1 MDASSTAR
9 GLGRAAVVAI
19 ALALTVTGCS
29 SGGSGSTGD
38 VAKTVSPVQDADDIN
53 AQPLDKVKDGGE
65 LREALQ
71 QWITQWNP
79 YQVDGRYG
87 DAVDIM
93 GYVEAKLFRTD
104 AKGVFHPVP
113 EYLTSAELT
122 STSPQV
128 VTYKINPKAKW
139 SDGKPISYE
148 DFKAVW
154 QSTNGKAAGYNIADS
169 SGYDQISSVAK
180 GADDQEVKVTFGS
193 PYADWRNLFNPLVP
207 ASMLAD
213 ADVFNNGSVE
223 KVSVFGGPMK
233 IGGMDKSAQT
243 ITLVRNPDWWGTPA
257 RLDKITFRVMD
268 LPAMTQ
274 AYLNNEIDEAPASNT
289 TAYSQLKD
297 AKDTRI
303 STGTPWDEVHISFG
317 GNGAL
322 ADQTVR
328 QAIGRAIDRDALIKV
343 VNQGMPIQFKKLDNH
358 LYMTN
363 QSGYQNNS
371 GDWAKF
377 SPDVAKQ
384 LLDKAGWKEGAT
396 GQPRT
401 KDGQSLELHFVVSD
415 GTTQQQLDMVAA
427 VQNMLQQVGIK
438 MDIDKVSSKEYFTKY
453 INQGKFDLASW
464 RNTDSF
470 PLSQTVPNFRAPEGD
485 NVFGNFSKL
494 STPRDRLAAEEGR
507 RHPRQGRGRQA
518 VQRGRRQDL
527 GTRPHHRDLPA
538 AQHPGRPQGPGQRG
552 GQQPRQPRHHQDR
565 LAQVTRSAQAG

>member
-1 MDASSTAR
+1 MDASTTAR
-9 GLGRAAVVAI
+9 GLGRAAVAAI

-38 VAKTVSPVQDADDIN
+38 VAKTVAPVQDADDIN
-53 AQPLDKVKDGGE
+53 AQPLDKIKDGGE
-65 LREALQ
+65 LRVALP

-93 GYVEAKLFRTD
+93 GYVEAKIFRTD

-113 EYLTSAELT
+113 EYLASAELT

-139 SDGKPISYE
+139 SDGKPISYQ

-154 QSTNGKAAGYNIADS
+154 QSTNGKAQGYNIADS
-169 SGYDQISSVAK
+169 SGYDQISGVER
-180 GADDQEVKVTFGS
+180 GADDQEVKVTFS
-193 PYADWRNLFNPLVP
+193 TPYADWQNLFNPLVP
-207 ASMLAD
+207 ASMLAT
-213 ADVFNNGSVE
+213 ADVFNTGSVE
-223 KVSVFGGPMK
+223 KVAVFGGPMK
-233 IGGMDKSAQT
+233 IGSIDKSAQT
-243 ITLVRNPDWWGTPA
+243 VTLVRNPDWWGTPA
-257 RLDKITFRVMD
+257 KLDKITYRAMD
-268 LPAMTQ
+268 YPAMTQ
-274 AYLNNEIDEAPASNT
+274 AYLNNEIDEAPAST
-289 TAYSQLKD
+289 STAYNQLKD
-297 AKDTRI
+297 AKGTRI

-358 LYMTN
+358 LYMLN
-363 QSGYQNNS
+363 QAGYRNNS
-371 GDWAKF
+371 GDWAAY

-384 LLDKAGWKEGAT
+384 LLDKAGWKEGAA
-396 GQPRT
+396 GAPRT

-415 GTTQQQLDMVAA
+415 GSTQQQSDMVSA

-438 MDIDKVSSKEYFTKY
+438 MDIDKVSSKEYFAKY
-453 INQGKFDLASW
+453 VDQGKFDLASW

-470 PLSQTVPNFRAPEGD
+470 PLSQGVTNFRAPEGD
-485 NVFGNFSKL
+485 NVFGNYSKL
-494 STPRDRLAAEEGR
+494 STPEIDSLLKKAAATLDKAEADKLYNEADAKIWELGHTIEIYQRPSILAVRKDLANEG
-507 RHPRQGRGRQA
+507 A
-518 VQRGRRQDL
+518 SS
-527 GTRPHHRDLPA
+527 
-538 AQHPGRPQGPGQRG
+538 
-552 GQQPRQPRHHQDR
+552 
-565 LAQVTRSAQAG
+565 LANSDITKIGWLK

>member
-1 MDASSTAR
+1 MDRSTTAR
-9 GLGRAAVVAI
+9 GLGRAAVTAI

-38 VAKTVSPVQDADDIN
+38 VAKTVAPVQDADDIN
-53 AQPLDKVKDGGE
+53 AQPLDKIKDGGE
-65 LREALQ
+65 LRVALQ

-87 DAVDIM
+87 DAVSIM
-93 GYVEAKLFRTD
+93 DYVEAKIFRSD

-113 EYLTSAELT
+113 DYLTSAELT

-139 SDGKPISYE
+139 SDGTPISYQ

-154 QSTNGKAAGYNIADS
+154 QSTNGKAQGYNIADT
-169 SGYDQISSVAK
+169 SGYDQISSVEK
-180 GADDQEVKVTFGS
+180 GADDQEVKVTFS
-193 PYADWRNLFNPLVP
+193 TPYADWQNLFNPLVP
-207 ASMLAD
+207 ASMLAT
-213 ADVFNNGSVE
+213 ADVFNTGSIE

-233 IGGMDKSAQT
+233 IGSLDKSAQT

-257 RLDKITFRVMD
+257 KLDKVTYRVMD

-274 AYLNNEIDEAPASNT
+274 AYLNNEIDEAPASTSTSYN
-289 TAYSQLKD
+289 QLKD

-343 VNQGMPIQFKKLDNH
+343 VNQGLPIQFKKLDNH
-358 LYMTN
+358 LYMIN
-363 QSGYQNNS
+363 QAGYQNNS
-371 GDWAKF
+371 GDWAAY

-384 LLDKAGWKEGAT
+384 LLDKAGWKEGAA
-396 GQPRT
+396 GAPRT

-415 GTTQQQLDMVAA
+415 GSTQQTLDMISA

-453 INQGKFDLASW
+453 IDQGKFDLASW

-470 PLSQTVPNFRAPEGD
+470 PLSQGVANFRAPEGD
-485 NVFGNFSKL
+485 NVFGNYSKL
-494 STPRDRLAAEEGR
+494 STPEIDSLLRKAAATLDKTEADKLYNEADAKIWELGHTIELYQRPSILAVRKGLANEGASSLSD
-507 RHPRQGRGRQA
+507 PDIAKIGWMK
-518 VQRGRRQDL
+518 
-527 GTRPHHRDLPA
+527 
-538 AQHPGRPQGPGQRG
+538 
-552 GQQPRQPRHHQDR
+552 
-565 LAQVTRSAQAG
+565 